1 MQPHCV
7 PKALSP
13 PRCLA
18 TMVLTCSGYR
28 LLAVSEPVTPGNGDV
43 LFFFFF
49 FIFFFFFS
57 SLYLRFWYLRFGT
70 PSVSAPCGSSVIS
83 QQDARGSK
91 AGLGRCFAQTDCG
104 RLETLQ
110 GAACQ
115 NNSLL
120 FFFFLLMPIL
130 PVCFSLTSCAGRKRT
145 SMFYFLRKIVAAD
158 LPS

>member
-1 MQPHCV
+1 MCQRHCR
-7 PKALSP
+7 PQGALQQWCS
-13 PRCLA
+13 LA
-18 TMVLTCSGYR
+18 RGYR

-49 FIFFFFFS
+49 FFFFS
-57 SLYLRFWYLRFGT
+57 SLYVRFWYLPFGT

-130 PVCFSLTSCAGRKRT
+130 TVCFSLTSCAGRKRT